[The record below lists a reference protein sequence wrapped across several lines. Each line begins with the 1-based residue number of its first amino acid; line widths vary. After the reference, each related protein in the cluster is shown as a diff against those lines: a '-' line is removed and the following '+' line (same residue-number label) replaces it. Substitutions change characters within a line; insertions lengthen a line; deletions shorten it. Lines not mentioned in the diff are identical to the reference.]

1 MEQISS
7 YISDTSPEYMNI
19 AQISHEIRNPLTLIN
34 CTLQLLDCRYPQLK
48 SDDLWIQLTNDVD
61 YLRQLTLSL
70 SDLNRCSHVTFAPV
84 NMNQMLSSI
93 ARQYLILA
101 QNQGKHLS
109 AVIPDEL
116 PVIACDELK
125 IHQALINLIKNAFEA
140 TQPGDTVELCA
151 KSTAK
156 RLIISIKDTG
166 IGISQENLPKIF
178 QPFVTEKQGGTGLGL
193 AITKKIIAAHKGSI
207 QVYSR
212 EGIGTKFVLSLPIT
226 QK

>member
-1 MEQISS
+1 MEQIST
-7 YISDTSPEYMNI
+7 YISDSSPDTMNI

-48 SDDLWIQLTNDVD
+48 SDDLWMQLGSDVE

-70 SDLNRCSHVTFAPV
+70 SDLNRCSHVSFAPV
-84 NMNQMLSSI
+84 NMNQMLAGL

-109 AVIPDEL
+109 AIIPEDL
-116 PVIACDELK
+116 PIITCDELK
-125 IHQALINLIKNAFEA
+125 IHQAFINLLKNAFEA
-140 TQPGDTVELCA
+140 TSSGDTVEICA
-151 KSTAK
+151 KATSK

-166 IGISQENLPKIF
+166 AGIPEENLPKIF
-178 QPFVTEKQGGTGLGL
+178 QPFITKKQGGTGLGL

-212 EGIGTKFVLSLPIT
+212 EGIGTKFILSLPIF
-226 QK
+226 QR